1 MVWMFCFISCPW
13 ISPDTHVIRR
23 VCRAILEVAGHVSGE
38 VTKRF
43 ADVAAEPALL
53 FEWPADLAI
62 MYCCIDRK
70 LFWGMLDLKVLLEL
84 VTSLS
89 CASVSTIQALP
100 IALDII

>member
-1 MVWMFCFISCPW
+1 M
-13 ISPDTHVIRR
+13 
-23 VCRAILEVAGHVSGE
+23 SGE

-53 FEWPADLAI
+53 FERPIDLAI
-62 MYCCIDRK
+62 MHRRIDRK
-70 LFWGMLDLKVLLEL
+70 LFGEMLDLEVLLEL

-100 IALDII
+100 IALDIIERCMFYPIIFSLECMVTVNADILPLDITRLER